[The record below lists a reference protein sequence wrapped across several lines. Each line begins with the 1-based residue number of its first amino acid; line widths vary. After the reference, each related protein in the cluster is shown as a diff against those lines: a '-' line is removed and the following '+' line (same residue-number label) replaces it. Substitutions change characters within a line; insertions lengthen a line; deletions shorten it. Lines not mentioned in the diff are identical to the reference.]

1 MEKSEIYKILKKNSS
16 LRSEIIKELLSNIIK
31 GPFFDKNFLSKK
43 DSFLHINNSDFIEDD
58 ISFKNIKSSKVIKSI
73 SELKNNLSEKYKLIF
88 CDNPFRNA
96 VKISPIEVFEYLSED
111 GISVHLMPGFTSTF
125 KSLKGKKFLK
135 KLKEKKI
142 KVLSVLQM
150 PNFFLFPKSGIR
162 STTLVFFSR
171 ENEVKPTLFAKYED
185 ENLTSKKLANFQNNM
200 IGYGLYRLLNKEE
213 RREYLDANENFLDVL
228 GEIKSSDDNLFDGI
242 ERNIDTFESF
252 EFWVQKKSV
261 ENLDTE
267 FKEYKFVKLREV
279 STINITKDNFEENEN
294 AIYVPSIGRTEIM
307 QSLPDHNSKKK
318 PHNYF
323 QVIPRDEILT
333 KDYLF
338 FYLEST
344 LGQEALKLE
353 FEKYSDQTIQ
363 KIRKEDILNLRIPL
377 PSIKIQ
383 LQIIENYFKLKETQ
397 DALSTIREN
406 LSLNPLSS
414 SSQISKLNKIYE
426 STLELTAPEIVF
438 NEIKL
443 GESKNREFK
452 QTFNIDIQTN
462 KQEDH
467 IKIACIKTIAG
478 FLNVDGGTLFI
489 GVDDNSDIVG
499 LEKEIGKNKVWKNID
514 KYVLGVKN
522 SLKSKLGLDAVQLC
536 DFQTFQ
542 IKEKEILKIDCKR
555 SNKPV
560 YLNKEIY
567 LRVGPST
574 EKLDTPDIVS
584 WTLER
589 FKETS

>member
-73 SELKNNLSEKYKLIF
+73 SDLKNNLSEKYKLIF
-88 CDNPFRNA
+88 CDTPFGNA
-96 VKISPIEVFEYLSED
+96 VKISPLEVFEHLSED

-162 STTLVFFSR
+162 STLVFFSR
-171 ENEVKPTLFAKYED
+171 ENEIKPTLFAKYED

-200 IGYGLYRLLNKEE
+200 IGYGIYRLLNKEE
-213 RREYLDANENFLDVL
+213 RREYLDANENFLDHL

-307 QSLPDHNSKKK
+307 QSLPDQNSKKK

-323 QVIPRDEILT
+323 QVIPKDEILT

-377 PSIKIQ
+377 PSKKIQ

-397 DALSTIREN
+397 DALSTIKEN

-414 SSQISKLNKIYE
+414 SSQISKLNKIYA

-443 GESKNREFK
+443 GESKKREFK

-499 LEKEIGKNKVWKNID
+499 LEKEVGKNKVWKNID

-542 IKEKEILKIDCKR
+542 VKGKEILKINCKR

-589 FKETS
+589 FKETP